1 MGLRQEKKERQ
12 RQAILDTAIALF
24 KERGFEGTRVQ
35 DVTERLRISEATF
48 FNYFPT
54 KQSVLEAAAVDV
66 LDRSTALLYHD
77 VVEDDRPV
85 PERLEELVR
94 AFAANFA
101 GDRDFAV
108 LLAMHTQLW
117 SQRGREQRA
126 HLLLTRLLEEGQR
139 RGEVVDGVPA
149 SQLAELFMALLLV
162 TISNWLVGLAG
173 EDALQERLLRAWQVL
188 RDGAL
193 PGRQQP
199 SSPRRQRGPEGN
211 KPDAHG
217 GGGPRGQIL
226 QSRST
231 SRCPAPSDCWGHR
244 SGAGNGRAV
253 VVRAGVWA
261 A

>member
-1 MGLRQEKKERQ
+1 LGLRQEKKERQ
-12 RQAILDTAIALF
+12 RQAILDTAMALF

-101 GDRDFAV
+101 GDRDFTV

-117 SQRGREQRA
+117 SQRGREHRA
-126 HLLLTRLLEEGQR
+126 FLLMTQLFEEGQR
-139 RGEVVDGVPA
+139 RGEVLDDVPA
-149 SQLAELFMALLLV
+149 AQLAELFMALLLV
-162 TISNWLVGLAG
+162 TISNWLVGHSDDPLH
-173 EDALQERLLRAWQVL
+173 ERLLRAWQVL

-193 PGRQQP
+193 PGRPQP
-199 SSPRRQRGPEGN
+199 ASPATRRPAGRTRGAARP
-211 KPDAHG
+211 
-217 GGGPRGQIL
+217 
-226 QSRST
+226 
-231 SRCPAPSDCWGHR
+231 
-244 SGAGNGRAV
+244 GR
-253 VVRAGVWA
+253 RR
-261 A
+261 